1 MQILQT
7 DRGLSF
13 WRACLSSLSNGTH
26 GTSVLPAKQALL
38 WKASG
43 NRIVGSIYESEDQQ
57 WNPTDELQ
65 KKKAEYALT
74 NP

>member
-26 GTSVLPAKQALL
+26 GTSVLSAKQALL

-43 NRIVGSIYESEDQQ
+43 NRIVVSIYESEDQQ
-57 WNPTDELQ
+57 WNPTDELH